1 MDLKQLRTFVT
12 VAELG
17 TVSRAA
23 QQLHVA
29 QPALSRQIRALEEQL
44 GVSLFDRLAGR
55 LQLSSAGERLLGEC
69 RGLLNYARDL
79 GEHAQLF
86 RRPNAGVLKVAASPH
101 FLEGVFPEF
110 LRRYA
115 ERFPEVQVKLVDI
128 AGPGTIGMLERGEI
142 NLAQGTTRLL
152 RPGQSHIAGIPLV
165 AIEMLAACDPALPIG
180 KGGTVEIAQLAP
192 YPLLQTGPE
201 YVIRRTF
208 DAACRLAGFEPN
220 NALES
225 NAPQALLAMAEA
237 GHGVAIIPSALR
249 THAYRLR
256 IARIAYRRKV
266 LSEPLHILYDR
277 RRPRPPYAVAF
288 CDMLVEHVRRIFPIT
303 RPIDPDSRPQSTK
316 IKTAAPPAAR
326 GPRKARS

>member
-1 MDLKQLRTFVT
+1 MDLRQLRTFVT

-23 QQLHVA
+23 ERLHVA
-29 QPALSRQIRALEEQL
+29 QPALSRQIRALEDEL
-44 GVSLFDRLAGR
+44 GVPLFDRLAGR
-55 LQLSSAGERLLGEC
+55 LQLSGAGERLLGEC

-115 ERFPEVQVKLVDI
+115 KRFPEVQVRLVDLV
-128 AGPGTIGMLERGEI
+128 GPATIGMIERGEI
-142 NLAQGTTRLL
+142 HLAQGTARVLQ
-152 RPGQSHIAGIPLV
+152 PGQSHIAALPLV
-165 AIEMLAACDPALPIG
+165 TIEMLAAWNPALPIA
-180 KGGTVEIAQLAP
+180 KGDAVEIAHLAS
-192 YPLLQTGPE
+192 YPLLQIGPE

-208 DAACRLAGFEPN
+208 DAACRLAGFEPIN
-220 NALES
+220 GLES
-225 NAPQALLAMAEA
+225 RAPHALLAMAEA

-256 IARIAYRRKV
+256 IARITFRRKV
-266 LSEPLHILYDR
+266 LSEPLHLLYDR
-277 RRPRPPYAVAF
+277 RRPQPPYAVAF
-288 CDMLVEHVRRIFPIT
+288 CEMLVKHVRGIFPIT
-303 RPIDPDSRPQSTK
+303 RP
-316 IKTAAPPAAR
+316 A
-326 GPRKARS
+326 